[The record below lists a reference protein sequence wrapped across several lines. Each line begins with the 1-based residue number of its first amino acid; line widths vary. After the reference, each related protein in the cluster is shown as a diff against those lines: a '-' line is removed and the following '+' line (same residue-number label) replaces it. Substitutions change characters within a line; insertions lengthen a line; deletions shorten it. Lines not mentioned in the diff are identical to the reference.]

1 MRSAATQGCR
11 NRGTIIPSDF
21 GRSVK
26 PILIRGADYAH
37 KITTHPLVFSDLPT
51 ALQLKLA
58 FHLKV
63 FSISPWLIY
72 YIAELVEI
80 YLCCKLGGTYYV
92 DYLLD
97 DIGAD
102 VHNY

>member
-63 FSISPWLIY
+63 FSMVDRTSL
-72 YIAELVEI
+72 AKFDRVSSRSLVHRVYWRKTNCPI
-80 YLCCKLGGTYYV
+80 
-92 DYLLD
+92 
-97 DIGAD
+97 
-102 VHNY
+102 